1 MRMLGIF
8 AVCVGC
14 FLGGCTATRHWDGPE
29 VEALIDGGGVIESG
43 MFKQMPYIMA
53 SVNGSEP
60 MKFLFD
66 TGASVNILFTDQA
79 KELGI
84 RPNGLAP
91 VHGAS
96 GRIKKIPFDIIDRV
110 EFGPVVMHDMVFL
123 IHDLTEASIVIGTK
137 IEGVAGIAGII
148 GIAGLEAFTIDIDY
162 PARQVAIT
170 QERLSL
176 DDPGTSVLYTRPGG
190 LLMVPVRF
198 VDPDEPESSRI
209 VWSLLDTG
217 NSARFDLHTDVAEAL
232 IDQDSV
238 TNHHGFMGIHGIKQF
253 IDAGP
258 VRAAIVLGE
267 SRLEGI
273 SASVSDVESRLNART
288 LRNFH
293 LKIDMKS
300 QLVSF
305 TRADNARRL
314 VSIRRMGI
322 TNLSSFDGYR
332 IDRVIKGS
340 PAYLMGI
347 RAYDKVLLIDG
358 HEPTAIHNKAPYWA
372 ADPDTTTIT
381 VRIHRKSD
389 DGWVDVV
396 LPIDGSVEGI
406 EEKEPINEKPLG
418 IEVEMTG
425 TDGEVIRGIMTPV
438 EPVDKKEQAAP

>member
-1 MRMLGIF
+1 MRMLGFF

-29 VEALIDGGGVIESG
+29 VEALIDGGGAVESG
-43 MFKQMPYIMA
+43 MYRGMPYIMA
-53 SVNGSEP
+53 SVNGAEP

-66 TGASVNILFTDQA
+66 TGAGFNIFTPEAA

-84 RPNGLAP
+84 KRDGYAH
-91 VHGAS
+91 VRGAS
-96 GRIKKIPFDIIDRV
+96 GKTKPIIAATIDRV
-110 EFGPVVMHDMVFL
+110 EFGPVSMGDMVFL
-123 IHDLTEASIVIGTK
+123 IHDLREVSPYFAD
-137 IEGVAGIAGII
+137 EIAGII
-148 GIAGLEAFTIDIDY
+148 GYRGLEAYTIDIDY
-162 PARQVAIT
+162 PNRRLAIT
-170 QERLSL
+170 DERL
-176 DDPGTSVLYTRPGG
+176 DPRAPDTSVFYRDPFG
-190 LLMVPVRF
+190 LQWVPISF
-198 VDPDEPESSRI
+198 VDPDSPKHTRM
-209 VWSLLDTG
+209 VWCMLDTG
-217 NSARFDLHTDVAEAL
+217 NIATFDLVHDAAEPLLDYTRASDGHES
-232 IDQDSV
+232 I
-238 TNHHGFMGIHGIKQF
+238 GIHGIKEPKTMAPLR
-253 IDAGP
+253 AGMLIGQT
-258 VRAAIVLGE
+258 RI
-267 SRLEGI
+267 EGVN
-273 SASVSDVESRLNART
+273 ALLNDVENRLSSNL
-288 LRNFH
+288 LRNFRIR
-293 LKIDMKS
+293 IDGKS